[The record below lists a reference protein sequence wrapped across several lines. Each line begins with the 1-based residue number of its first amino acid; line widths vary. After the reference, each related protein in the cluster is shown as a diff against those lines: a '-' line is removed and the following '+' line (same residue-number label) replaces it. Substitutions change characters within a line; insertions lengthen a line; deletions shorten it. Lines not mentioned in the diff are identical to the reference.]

1 MTLGDFD
8 TGTVVYFKFTTYNP
22 STGAP
27 FTLAGTPAISV
38 YKDNSVTQSTTG
50 VTLTVDFDAV
60 TGLHHV
66 AVDTSA
72 DGTFYAAGSFFDVV
86 ITTGTVNA
94 VSAVGTVV
102 GRFTLRKTS
111 ALKPTT
117 AGRTLD
123 VSAGGE
129 AGVDWSNVGSPTTSV
144 DLTNTTINIASG
156 SRATL
161 VDEVW
166 DEVLT
171 GASHNV
177 VNSAGRRLRQVDA
190 SFVITAGTAQAGTA
204 SSITL
209 AAGASA
215 TNDIYKHDGLI
226 IVGGTGIGESAII
239 TAYDGATK
247 VATVAPAFVI
257 TPDATSEYEI
267 VPAIACVH
275 SIGDNVITAAS
286 TAADFVTEVQSG
298 LASQTSVNT
307 IDDFLDTEIAAI
319 KAVTDAL
326 PNAGALTTIQSDLD
340 DIQTR
345 LPAALVGGR
354 MDANMG
360 AISGS
365 ATAADNLEAGG
376 LGLVPGTCST
386 GSTTTS
392 IVTNLTEAT
401 DDHYNGRVITFT
413 SGALLGQ
420 TTSISDYVGAT
431 KTLTVV
437 ALTEAPANTDSFIIS

>member
-8 TGTVVYFKFTTYNP
+8 TGTVVYFKFATYNP

-129 AGVDWSNVGSPTTSV
+129 AGIDWANVGSPTTVVGLSG
-144 DLTNTTINIASG
+144 TTIKT
-156 SRATL
+156 ATD
-161 VDEVW
+161 VETD
-166 DEVLT
+166 
-171 GASHNV
+171 
-177 VNSAGRRLRQVDA
+177 
-190 SFVITAGTAQAGTA
+190 TA
-204 SSITL
+204 
-209 AAGASA
+209 
-215 TNDIYKHDGLI
+215 
-226 IVGGTGIGESAII
+226 
-239 TAYDGATK
+239 
-247 VATVAPAFVI
+247 
-257 TPDATSEYEI
+257 
-267 VPAIACVH
+267 
-275 SIGDNVITAAS
+275 
-286 TAADFVTEVQSG
+286 
-298 LASQTSVNT
+298 
-307 IDDFLDTEIAAI
+307 
-319 KAVTDAL
+319 
-326 PNAGALTTIQSDLD
+326 

-345 LPAALVGGR
+345 LPAALVSGR
-354 MDANMG
+354 IDASVGAMAANVMTAAAAAADLTTELQSGLATDALLTTVAGYLDTEIAAIKAKTDNLPASPANEATLTTIAGYLDTEIAAIKTKTDQLTFTAANKIDANML

-376 LGLVPGTCST
+376 LGLVTGTCST

-413 SGALLGQ
+413 SGALAGQ
-420 TTSISDYVGAT
+420 TTSISDYNGTT

-437 ALTEAPANTDSFIIS
+437 ALTEAAADTDAFVIS